1 MHARLNFPKSIITS
15 FDVNNLK
22 YMFESTDAAYKVLD
36 QAKSKTNYWDDENN
50 YFYQALYEIFQ
61 DVHTVEEKEIKM
73 MMIKNRRERTVVQM
87 MRVIMNKRVLVN
99 KENLHCMESGQIKI
113 FLTRHIC
120 LFCGIDFCMF
130 SHVVSIVRY
139 GKHVIIQKDL
149 KQLSYKLFT

>member
-1 MHARLNFPKSIITS
+1 MRHTKYWIKQNQKQIIGMMRIIISIKLFTKYSNMSIRLK
-15 FDVNNLK
+15 K
-22 YMFESTDAAYKVLD
+22 K
-36 QAKSKTNYWDDENN
+36 KK
-50 YFYQALYEIFQ
+50 
-61 DVHTVEEKEIKM
+61 IKM

>member
-1 MHARLNFPKSIITS
+1 MFIRLK
-15 FDVNNLK
+15 K
-22 YMFESTDAAYKVLD
+22 K
-36 QAKSKTNYWDDENN
+36 KK
-50 YFYQALYEIFQ
+50 
-61 DVHTVEEKEIKM
+61 IKM